1 MLIED
6 IRHIEFEISSRCN
19 AGCPMC
25 PRTKY
30 KERGIP
36 YALNDLTLG
45 DIKDALPD
53 NLRPTQFKLSGNL
66 GDPAVNPDCYRIIE
80 YLALNW
86 KNNVKINMHTNGG
99 TRNEKFWTDLGKLSY
114 KGKNAGGK
122 ENKFRLCVRW
132 AIDGLEDT
140 NHLYRVGV
148 DWNKIMKNLR
158 AYLDA
163 GGYAEWHFIT
173 FPWNEHQVEQVKEF
187 AHSLGMPFVE
197 RRSSRNSI
205 HKENYKKKESQHAEV
220 EKFIQTVDV
229 TNKAEWGD
237 IMSQKE
243 KDDLYTACEN
253 VSCQH
258 LNFPGIFISSSN
270 TVWPCCML
278 WDKSVESKRFIYK
291 HLPKDFNWNN
301 LYFHS
306 LQDIL
311 NTKWYKK
318 INTYWNPDKKSFI
331 PTCIRKCSNQ
341 GKFGTSFTKFEQLS

>member
-1 MLIED
+1 MHLSVEKFQ
-6 IRHIEFEISSRCN
+6 ECLSQ
-19 AGCPMC
+19 
-25 PRTKY
+25 
-30 KERGIP
+30 
-36 YALNDLTLG
+36 
-45 DIKDALPD
+45 LP
-53 NLRPTQFKLSGNL
+53 NREYVYFNGNL
-66 GDPAVNPDCYRIIE
+66 GDPMMNPNILKLTKLTNCPTSIT
-80 YLALNW
+80 
-86 KNNVKINMHTNGG
+86 TNGSIG
-99 TRNEKFWTDLGKLSY
+99 TKATWQSMA
-114 KGKNAGGK
+114 KNDV
-122 ENKFRLCVRW
+122 EVTFS
-132 AIDGLEDT
+132 IDGLEDT

-205 HKENYKKKESQHAEV
+205 HKENYKNKESQHAEV

-311 NTKWYKK
+311 NTKWYKR